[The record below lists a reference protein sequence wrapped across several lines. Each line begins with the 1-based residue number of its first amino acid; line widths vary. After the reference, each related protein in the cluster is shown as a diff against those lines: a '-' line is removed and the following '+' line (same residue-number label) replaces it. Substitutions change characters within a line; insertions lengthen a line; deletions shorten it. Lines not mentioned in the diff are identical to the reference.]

1 MRVTIQQTTTPL
13 PPIAPS
19 HHSFLA
25 AHWPLSIAPMMRC
38 TDRIYRM
45 LMRTITRRT
54 LLYTE
59 MISAAAIIHGD
70 RESLLRFD
78 AAERPLVLQ
87 IASGDPEE
95 AAHAVTLAESYHYD
109 EYNLNVGCPSE
120 RVRGR
125 FGACLMAEPAR
136 VASIVAA
143 MRRVTSRPI
152 SIKHRLGINGHE
164 SYSHLRHFVETSA
177 AAGATRHIVHARMAW
192 LGGLS
197 PKENR
202 TVPPLHYE
210 WVYRLKEDL
219 PTATIEINGEITSLA
234 ETLQHLQR
242 SDGVMIGREAYTNP
256 WIFAE
261 ADSAL
266 FNVAPPSANRREALQ
281 QFVDY
286 LIRNEQQGNRLP
298 LHRLLAHLTGFFH
311 GCPGSHLWRKTLH
324 AGIRCHSSLAELIL
338 RALHVQEQK
347 CQCL

>member
-1 MRVTIQQTTTPL
+1 MRATLSHILTPQQQITLLRHPF
-13 PPIAPS
+13 PIARY
-19 HHSFLA
+19 
-25 AHWPLSIAPMMRC
+25 PLSIAPMMHC
-38 TDRIYRM
+38 TDRIYRV
-45 LMRTITRRT
+45 LMRTITRHT

-70 RESLLRFD
+70 RERLLGFD
-78 AAERPLVLQ
+78 AVERPLVLQ

-95 AAHAVTLAESYHYD
+95 AAQAIALAEPYHYD
-109 EYNLNVGCPSE
+109 EYNLNVGCPSK
-120 RVRGR
+120 RVCGR
-125 FGACLMAEPAR
+125 FGACLMAKPAQ

-143 MRRVTSRPI
+143 MCRVTSRPI

-164 SYSHLRHFVETSA
+164 SYRHLRHFVEISA

-219 PTATIEINGEITSLA
+219 PTATIEINGEITTLIEA
-234 ETLQHLQR
+234 LQHLQH
-242 SDGVMIGREAYTNP
+242 SDGVMIGRRAYSNP

-261 ADSAL
+261 TDSTFFDA
-266 FNVAPPSANRREALQ
+266 VPPSTTRREALL

-286 LIRNEQQGNRLP
+286 ITGREQQGDTVAP
-298 LHRLLAHLTGFFH
+298 HRLLAHLAGFFH
-311 GCPGSHLWRKTLH
+311 GCHGSHLWRRTLH
-324 AGIRCHSSLAELIL
+324 AGLRCYSSFAELIL
-338 RALHVQEQK
+338 HALHAQETIA
-347 CQCL
+347 